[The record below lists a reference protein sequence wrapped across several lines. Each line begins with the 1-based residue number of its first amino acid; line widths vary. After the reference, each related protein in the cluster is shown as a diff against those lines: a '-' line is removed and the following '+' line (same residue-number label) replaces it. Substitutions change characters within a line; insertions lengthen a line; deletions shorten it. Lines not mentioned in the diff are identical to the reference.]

1 MRSRREPGT
10 RQEPG
15 RRRIS
20 RESGAIA
27 AQHEPIGR
35 NERGLEVDR
44 GAADV
49 EVAPEGVGVGE
60 VGRDDEA
67 GRLLVDEGEVG
78 VADARGGQV
87 GHLGRLG
94 GGADAAGGKG
104 DVLLEPG
111 EGGRDRGAQVRGRVD
126 HDDDVAVVEGEG
138 AADGGGCGGDCGW
151 RLVRGLGR
159 ERRGD

>member
-1 MRSRREPGT
+1 MRRRCKPGT
-10 RQEPG
+10 RQEPR
-15 RRRIS
+15 RRRI
-20 RESGAIA
+20 RGERGAVA

-35 NERGLEVDR
+35 DERGLEVDR

-94 GGADAAGGKG
+94 GGADAAGGEG

-126 HDDDVAVVEGEG
+126 HDDNVAVIEGEG
-138 AADGGGCGGDCGW
+138 GADGGGFGGDWGW

-159 ERRGD
+159 ELGGD